1 MWSMGSCQFFSDLKV
16 LQLSAYDM
24 IVGLDWLEEFSPMK
38 VHWKQKWLVIPYK
51 GSSVMLHGSLPE
63 IPEHTVV
70 QVCSVDVVASD
81 TVTVQCPKEVQ
92 DIIEEFAMLF
102 EVPSKLPPPRACD
115 HSIPLIDGA
124 VPVSVRPYHFAP
136 ALKDE
141 IERQVLEMLH
151 AGLIQ
156 KSTSPFSSSVL
167 LVKKKDNS
175 WRFCVD
181 YRHLNAVTV
190 KSKYPVPIIDEFLDE
205 LSQATWFTC
214 LDLRAGFHQIRI
226 RPGAEYKTAFQTH
239 CGHYEFRVMAFGLTG
254 ALGTFQQAMN
264 STLSPCLRKFVLV
277 FFDDILIYS
286 KTYEDHI
293 GHIRCVFE
301 LLTKDQWKL
310 KFTKCTFAQISITYL
325 GHVISVAGVSTD
337 PSKVTAISQWP
348 SPQNAKELRS
358 FLGLAGYYRKFVRY
372 FGVIAKPLTGLLKKH
387 SLFLWTAT
395 HETAF
400 STLKSALCNAPV
412 LGLPDFSKTFIVET
426 DASGYGI
433 RAVLMQDGHPMAFI
447 SKALGPKS
455 QGLSTYEKEYMAIL
469 MAVQH

>member
-1 MWSMGSCQFFSDLKV
+1 
-16 LQLSAYDM
+16 
-24 IVGLDWLEEFSPMK
+24 
-38 VHWKQKWLVIPYK
+38 
-51 GSSVMLHGSLPE
+51 
-63 IPEHTVV
+63 
-70 QVCSVDVVASD
+70 
-81 TVTVQCPKEVQ
+81 
-92 DIIEEFAMLF
+92 
-102 EVPSKLPPPRACD
+102 
-115 HSIPLIDGA
+115 
-124 VPVSVRPYHFAP
+124 
-136 ALKDE
+136 
-141 IERQVLEMLH
+141 
-151 AGLIQ
+151 
-156 KSTSPFSSSVL
+156 
-167 LVKKKDNS
+167 
-175 WRFCVD
+175 
-181 YRHLNAVTV
+181 
-190 KSKYPVPIIDEFLDE
+190 
-205 LSQATWFTC
+205 
-214 LDLRAGFHQIRI
+214 
-226 RPGAEYKTAFQTH
+226 
-239 CGHYEFRVMAFGLTG
+239 
-254 ALGTFQQAMN
+254 MN

-310 KFTKCTFAQISITYL
+310 KFTKCTFAQRSIAYL
-325 GHVISVAGVSTD
+325 GHVISAAGVSTD

-412 LGLPDFSKTFIVET
+412 LGLLDFSKTFIVET